1 MDRGDQNEITAHLEQ
16 AHRPF
21 LFLYHHTKWN
31 DKQKWERIH
40 LATEDTV
47 KLPGHPVKR
56 GRGTDGL
63 KRTLC
68 QFQDRKQRQNGF
80 VEDQG
85 NERRDTMYF
94 EMKVKFLT
102 FDSTSNGFVVLLM
115 DLSNKTGLPI
125 WIGPFEANAI
135 AMKLKKMGSHR
146 PSTHDLINNILKT
159 LESRVVKIVVNDLK
173 ENTYYALIY
182 LNRGGEEI
190 IIDSR
195 PSDAMAIALA
205 VDAPIFVSEQVI
217 EKART
222 IDMEKEG
229 DHLKEWLES
238 LNPDDFKFKA

>member
-1 MDRGDQNEITAHLEQ
+1 MH
-16 AHRPF
+16 
-21 LFLYHHTKWN
+21 
-31 DKQKWERIH
+31 
-40 LATEDTV
+40 V
-47 KLPGHPVKR
+47 
-56 GRGTDGL
+56 
-63 KRTLC
+63 
-68 QFQDRKQRQNGF
+68 
-80 VEDQG
+80 
-85 NERRDTMYF
+85 

-146 PSTHDLINNILKT
+146 PMTHDLIHSILTT
-159 LESRVVKIVVNDLK
+159 LESQVVKIVVNDLK

-182 LNRGGEEI
+182 LNRKGEEI

-195 PSDAMAIALA
+195 PSDAIAIALA
-205 VDAPIFVSEQVI
+205 VDAPIFVSEGVI

-229 DHLKEWLES
+229 DQLKEWLEN
-238 LNPDDFKFKA
+238 LNPDDFKYKA